1 MKIIVGQECDAVTF
15 MIVPDD
21 WSEENDDD
29 GEQRFYSNQEDTF
42 EDMVKFFKALGF
54 EAEYQEWC

>member
-1 MKIIVGQECDAVTF
+1 MKIIIGQACDSVTF

-21 WSEENDDD
+21 WTEEDD
-29 GEQRFYSNQEDTF
+29 GDEQRFYFNQEDTF
-42 EDMVKFFKALGF
+42 EDMVKFFKALGI